1 MVDPS
6 RHAQKKNWLE
16 SIAQSIPG
24 FSGYLDREDRR
35 ESDALTRKWLENR
48 LQQSKRGL
56 DERLRSLVDAG
67 QLDALPAW
75 ERVRSRLDGFMNKI
89 RSAER
94 GYSGFFDFVKVTEDE
109 LDQVYQ
115 LDSGLVA
122 DVRAWAE
129 LVEQPGEAT
138 AQAAADLLRK
148 LEVIEA
154 NFGKRGDILRGI
166 GPDA

>member
-1 MVDPS
+1 VVDPS

-35 ESDALTRKWLENR
+35 EGDALTRKWLEDR

-56 DERLRSLVDAG
+56 DERLRSLLDAG